1 MRVGIGQIN
10 ALVGA
15 MASNADRILEQIG
28 AARNAGCDLVVFP
41 ELAIPGYAPLD
52 LAWRPGFVEAC
63 EQAVERIREA
73 SSGIGVM
80 VGTIVSKPRREGVN
94 RADLSA
100 IADGG
105 GIDLY
110 NVAVVID
117 DGRELARIAK
127 SHLPCYDVH
136 DETRYF
142 SPSPGVEIVPFRDA
156 KLGIAICEDLWVG
169 DGPIE
174 IQASLGA
181 DWVINPSASP
191 FYVGKPAIRRSL
203 VARRAAEHG
212 VGIVYVN
219 LVGGQDDVVFD
230 GGSFAVDADGRLL
243 HQAPQFEEGV
253 TTFDLER
260 GNDRATPEPT
270 DVDQLCAA
278 LVLGVR
284 DYVRKNGFASVLLG
298 VSGGIDSAVVCT
310 LAVDALGPDA
320 VTGVYL
326 PSRFSSEESRED
338 ARDLAEKLGITLLEI
353 PIAEIHEAVRAALP
367 EPPGGLVDENIQP
380 RIRATIWMALANERN
395 ALLLC
400 AGNKSEIAMGYNTL
414 YGDTAGAI
422 APIGDL
428 YKSDVYAVAN
438 LYADRIPRR
447 IREKPPSAEL
457 RPNQRDE
464 DDLPAYAV
472 ADPLLRELI
481 ERNASRAQLL
491 DRGYA
496 AGTVDHILRRYYTSE
511 YKRRQLP
518 PTLKVTPKA
527 FGIGRRVPITHGYR
541 D

>member
-10 ALVGA
+10 VQVGA
-15 MASNADRILEQIG
+15 MSSNADRILEQIR
-28 AARNAGCDLVVFP
+28 AARDACCDLIVFP

-52 LAWRPGFVEAC
+52 LAWRPGFVDAC
-63 EQAVERIREA
+63 ERAVDRIREA
-73 SSGIGVM
+73 SDGIGVI

-94 RADLSA
+94 RTDLSA
-100 IADGG
+100 VADGAE
-105 GIDLY
+105 IDLY

-117 DGRELARIAK
+117 DQRELARIAK

-136 DETRYF
+136 DEKRYF

-156 KLGIAICEDLWVG
+156 KLGIALCEDLWVG

-191 FYVGKPAIRRSL
+191 FYTGKPAIRRNL
-203 VARRAAEHG
+203 VTRRATEHG
-212 VGIVYVN
+212 VGVIYVN

-230 GGSFAVDADGRLL
+230 GGSFAVDAVGRLL
-243 HQAPQFEEGV
+243 HQAPRFEEGV
-253 TTFDLER
+253 TTVDLER
-260 GNDRATPEPT
+260 GSGRAAPEPT
-270 DVDQLCAA
+270 NVEQLRAA
-278 LVLGVR
+278 LVLGLR

-338 ARDLAEKLGITLLEI
+338 ARDLAETLGITLLEI
-353 PIAEIHEAVRAALP
+353 PIAKIHEAVRVALP
-367 EPPGGLVDENIQP
+367 EPPAGLADENIQP
-380 RIRATIWMALANERN
+380 RIRATIWMALANERD

-428 YKSDVYAVAN
+428 YKSDVYAVAD
-438 LYADRIPRR
+438 LYADRIPHR
-447 IREKPPSAEL
+447 IRTKPPSAEL

-464 DDLPAYAV
+464 DDLPSYAV

-496 AGTVDHILRRYYTSE
+496 AETVDHILHRYYTSE

-541 D
+541 N